1 MYEVLETE
9 TIAPGMVLL
18 RISAPQVAPNARAGQ
33 FIVTRCDEFAERI
46 PLSIADWDESTVTVI
61 VQDIG
66 VSTRK
71 LCALKKGDKI
81 LNLAGP
87 LGSPSA
93 IEKFGTVAIVSGCF
107 GSGPGYA
114 LARALKGA
122 GNRVIYI
129 VEARNWNWT
138 FWLDKI
144 ESVSDRLIVAT
155 NDGTTHDRNA
165 NKPLEEVLNSEH
177 IDRIYAIGCT
187 FMMMEICR
195 VTKPSGIKTRV
206 SLMPLMVDGTGMC
219 GACRCSVGGEI
230 KYGCVHGPEFD
241 GQQVDWRL
249 LIERMRSYLDDE
261 TTALDIWEREN
272 WHRALDQ
279 KKMLHSK

>member
-18 RISAPQVAPNARAGQ
+18 RISAPKVAPNARAGQ

-155 NDGTTHDRNA
+155 NDGMTLDRNA

-279 KKMLHSK
+279 KKMLTSK

>member
-18 RISAPQVAPNARAGQ
+18 RISAPKVAPDARAGQ

-129 VEARNWNWT
+129 VEARNRNWT

-187 FMMMEICR
+187 FMMMEICK

>member
-18 RISAPQVAPNARAGQ
+18 RISAPKVAPNARAGQ

-155 NDGTTHDRNA
+155 NDGMTLDRNA

-187 FMMMEICR
+187 FMMMEICK

-241 GQQVDWRL
+241 GQQVDWSL

-279 KKMLHSK
+279 KKMLQSK

>member
-18 RISAPQVAPNARAGQ
+18 RISAPKVAPNARAGQ

-155 NDGTTHDRNA
+155 NDGMTLDRNA

-187 FMMMEICR
+187 FMMMEICK

-206 SLMPLMVDGTGMC
+206 SLMPLMLDGTGMC

-279 KKMLHSK
+279 KKMLTSK

>member
-155 NDGTTHDRNA
+155 NDGMTLDRNA

>member
-18 RISAPQVAPNARAGQ
+18 RISAPKVAPNARAGQ

-129 VEARNWNWT
+129 VEARNRNWT

-206 SLMPLMVDGTGMC
+206 SLMPLMLDGTGMC

-261 TTALDIWEREN
+261 MTALDIWEREN

>member
-18 RISAPQVAPNARAGQ
+18 RISAPKVAPNARAGQ

-195 VTKPSGIKTRV
+195 VTKPIGIKTRV
-206 SLMPLMVDGTGMC
+206 SLMPLMLDGTGMC

-279 KKMLHSK
+279 KKMLTSK

>member
-18 RISAPQVAPNARAGQ
+18 RISAPQVASTARPGQ

-129 VEARNWNWT
+129 VEARNRNWT

-144 ESVSDRLIVAT
+144 ESVSDRLVVAT
-155 NDGTTHDRNA
+155 NDGTTHYRNA

-187 FMMMEICR
+187 FMMMEICK

-279 KKMLHSK
+279 KKMLPSK

>member
-18 RISAPQVAPNARAGQ
+18 RISAPKVAPDARAGQ

-129 VEARNWNWT
+129 VEARNWNWA

-206 SLMPLMVDGTGMC
+206 SLMPLMLDGTGMC

-279 KKMLHSK
+279 KKMLTSK

>member
-18 RISAPQVAPNARAGQ
+18 RISAPKVAPNARAGQ

-155 NDGTTHDRNA
+155 NDGMTLDRNA

-206 SLMPLMVDGTGMC
+206 SLMPLMLDGTGMC

-272 WHRALDQ
+272 WHHALDL
-279 KKMLHSK
+279 KKMLRSK

>member
-18 RISAPQVAPNARAGQ
+18 RISAPQVAPYAGPGQ

-87 LGSPSA
+87 LGSPSV

-129 VEARNWNWT
+129 VEARNKNWT

-155 NDGTTHDRNA
+155 NDGTTPYRNA

-187 FMMMEICR
+187 FMMMEICK

-279 KKMLHSK
+279 KKMLPSK

>member
-155 NDGTTHDRNA
+155 NDGMTLDRNA

-177 IDRIYAIGCT
+177 IDRIYVIGCT

>member
-18 RISAPQVAPNARAGQ
+18 RISAPKVAPDARAGQ

-129 VEARNWNWT
+129 VEARNWNWA

-279 KKMLHSK
+279 KKMLTSK

>member
-18 RISAPQVAPNARAGQ
+18 RISAPKVAPNARAGQ

-206 SLMPLMVDGTGMC
+206 SLMPLMLDGTGMC

-261 TTALDIWEREN
+261 MTALDIWEREN

>member
-18 RISAPQVAPNARAGQ
+18 RISAPKVAPNARAGQ

-122 GNRVIYI
+122 GNRVIFI
-129 VEARNWNWT
+129 VEARNRNWT

-144 ESVSDRLIVAT
+144 ESVSDRLVVAT
-155 NDGTTHDRNA
+155 NDGTTHYRNA
-165 NKPLEEVLNSEH
+165 NKPLDEVLNSEH

-261 TTALDIWEREN
+261 MIALDIWEREN

>member
-93 IEKFGTVAIVSGCF
+93 IEKFGTVAVVSGCF

-261 TTALDIWEREN
+261 MTALDIWEREN

>member
-18 RISAPQVAPNARAGQ
+18 RISAPKVAPNARAGQ

-206 SLMPLMVDGTGMC
+206 SLMPLMLDGTGMC

>member
-129 VEARNWNWT
+129 VEARNRNWT

-144 ESVSDRLIVAT
+144 ESVSDRLVVAT
-155 NDGTTHDRNA
+155 NDGTTHYRNA
-165 NKPLEEVLNSEH
+165 NKPLEEILNSEH

-187 FMMMEICR
+187 FMMMEICK

-279 KKMLHSK
+279 KKMLTSK

>member
-18 RISAPQVAPNARAGQ
+18 RISAPKVAPNARAGQ

-155 NDGTTHDRNA
+155 NDGMTLDRNA

-187 FMMMEICR
+187 FMMMEICK

>member
-155 NDGTTHDRNA
+155 NDGMTLDRNA

-279 KKMLHSK
+279 KKMLTSK

>member
-1 MYEVLETE
+1 
-9 TIAPGMVLL
+9 
-18 RISAPQVAPNARAGQ
+18 
-33 FIVTRCDEFAERI
+33 
-46 PLSIADWDESTVTVI
+46 VTVI

-261 TTALDIWEREN
+261 MTALDIWEREN

>member
-18 RISAPQVAPNARAGQ
+18 RISAPKVAPNARAGQ

-261 TTALDIWEREN
+261 MTALDIWEREN

>member
-18 RISAPQVAPNARAGQ
+18 RISAPKVAPNARAGQ

-155 NDGTTHDRNA
+155 NDGMTLDRNA

>member
-18 RISAPQVAPNARAGQ
+18 RISAPKVAPNARAGQ

-206 SLMPLMVDGTGMC
+206 SLMPLMLDGTGMC

-279 KKMLHSK
+279 KKMLTSK

>member
-1 MYEVLETE
+1 MNEILETE

-18 RISAPQVAPNARAGQ
+18 RISAPQVAPYARAGQ

-155 NDGTTHDRNA
+155 NDGMTLDRNA

-187 FMMMEICR
+187 FMMMEICK

>member
-18 RISAPQVAPNARAGQ
+18 RISAPKVAPNARAGQ

-279 KKMLHSK
+279 KKMLTSK